1 MLKFN
6 VLFIFPSLFF
16 SNEQIVLRAMKK
28 KLFIPRT
35 SRADAA
41 AAPAAPHVLLMDL
54 AGVEKGHTA
63 TTAPTPRWRGQ
74 RAGSH
79 RMNTQTR
86 DSLQG
91 LLKKPHV

>member
-1 MLKFN
+1 MPKFN

-41 AAPAAPHVLLMDL
+41 AAPRVLLMDL
-54 AGVEKGHTA
+54 AGVEKGHTG

-79 RMNTQTR
+79 
-86 DSLQG
+86 
-91 LLKKPHV
+91 